1 MALHGQEMMLKE
13 QLDGVVIA
21 VPTHMHLAIAEVP
34 WQSSFVEY
42 VEYPHLYMFYF
53 FPGSSLPR
61 LIMLKSRI
69 CICYIHAS
77 LEPRKEI
84 LVQHYFPLVYKCL
97 ATGT

>member
-42 VEYPHLYMFYF
+42 VEYPHLYMFF
-53 FPGSSLPR
+53 FSWEFTTKINNVEITDLH
-61 LIMLKSRI
+61 MLHP
-69 CICYIHAS
+69 CV
-77 LEPRKEI
+77 P
-84 LVQHYFPLVYKCL
+84 
-97 ATGT
+97 